1 MRAKGARRTT
11 REKRDGAPRAPRATP
26 NRSRAG
32 ASADAPRPSPAPS
45 PPTQVVW
52 RFKYGKYKAMR
63 AGRAGNCTAC
73 RLKRVFLAYR
83 VLCDPCARESKMC
96 PGCNKPPAQ
105 AELAEGEGE
114 PEDEEGAGEESDSE
128 DDLAELEAAGVVIT
142 RN

>member
-1 MRAKGARRTT
+1 MSPARTT
-11 REKRDGAPRAPRATP
+11 RGAWWEEG
-26 NRSRAG
+26 RSIHREFQTA
-32 ASADAPRPSPAPS
+32 
-45 PPTQVVW
+45 
-52 RFKYGKYKAMR
+52 

-114 PEDEEGAGEESDSE
+114 AEEEEGAGEESDSE